1 LAASGKLGRQPER
14 MLGKAGKLGIL
25 TGSSKDFSVAG
36 SDRTPPLT
44 LKRTGHDCRPA
55 GLGASPDEFV
65 DELDQLIRE
74 TYSDLLAHT
83 VMVPLW

>member
-1 LAASGKLGRQPER
+1 
-14 MLGKAGKLGIL
+14 MLGKPGKLRIL
-25 TGSSKDFSVAG
+25 ARSSKDLGVAR
-36 SDRTPPLT
+36 SDRPPPLT

-65 DELDQLIRE
+65 HERDQLVRE
-74 TYSDLLAHT
+74 AYGDLLAHT